1 MSFNMNIIYH
11 YPPEL
16 LNLLVDTI
24 PRLFRSKKDTILF
37 FKGAGVSSAVTSDI
51 ENRVTF
57 DKKSINKYEIVRTTL
72 TRLNEKGESTLR
84 ERREILKR
92 VCEFESFSNC
102 WPNDQLKAKGLVAE
116 ISRVVNVK
124 DSFTR
129 MKQERDKEKEKQR
142 LEYEKKQI
150 ELQKKKDSINSVK
163 VKFFSL
169 FDNALTPQQR
179 GKKLEEVLNALFKA
193 FGILVRESFSL
204 VNEEGEGISEQV
216 DGVIEIDGNLYFVEM
231 KWTKDPIDVN
241 PISRHLVRVYHRG
254 YSRAIFIS
262 AAEYTQPAIA
272 VCKEALQQ
280 TVITL
285 CNLQEIVNL
294 LEKEIDL
301 YAFLKD
307 KINCSIIDKNP
318 YKILMQ

>member
-1 MSFNMNIIYH
+1 MPLNMNIIYH

-24 PRLFRSKKDTILF
+24 PLLCRSKMDTIIFL
-37 FKGAGVSSAVTSDI
+37 KGAGVGNSFISDM
-51 ENRVTF
+51 EQRVSF
-57 DKKSINKYEIVRTTL
+57 DIKNINKYEIVRTIL
-72 TRLNEKGESTLR
+72 TRLNEKGEATLR

-102 WPNDQLKAKGLVAE
+102 WPNDQLKAKGLVSE
-116 ISRVVNVK
+116 ISRVINVK

-150 ELQKKKDSINSVK
+150 ELQKKKGSINSVK
-163 VKFFSL
+163 NNLFSL
-169 FDNALTPQQR
+169 FNNALTPQQR
-179 GKKLEEVLNALFKA
+179 GKKLEDVLNELFKI

-241 PISRHLVRVYHRG
+241 PVSRHLVRVYHRG

-262 AAEYTQPAIA
+262 AAEYTKPAIA
-272 VCKEALQQ
+272 VCKEALQK
-280 TVITL
+280 TIIAL

-301 YAFLKD
+301 YDFLKE
-307 KINCSIIDKNP
+307 KIDCSVIDKNP
-318 YKILMQ
+318 YKIIM

>member
-1 MSFNMNIIYH
+1 MPLNMNIIYH

-24 PRLFRSKKDTILF
+24 PLLCRSKMDTIIFL
-37 FKGAGVSSAVTSDI
+37 KGAGVGSSFISDI
-51 ENRVTF
+51 EKRVSS
-57 DKKSINKYEIVRTTL
+57 DRKNINKYEIVRTIL

-116 ISRVVNVK
+116 ISRVINVK

-142 LEYEKKQI
+142 LEYEKKQR
-150 ELQKKKDSINSVK
+150 EHQKKKDSINSVK
-163 VKFFSL
+163 KDLFSL

-179 GKKLEEVLNALFKA
+179 GKKLEDVLNELFKI

-216 DGVIEIDGNLYFVEM
+216 DGVIEIDGSLYFVEM
-231 KWTKDPIDVN
+231 KWTK
-241 PISRHLVRVYHRG
+241 G
-254 YSRAIFIS
+254 
-262 AAEYTQPAIA
+262 
-272 VCKEALQQ
+272 
-280 TVITL
+280 
-285 CNLQEIVNL
+285 L
-294 LEKEIDL
+294 L
-301 YAFLKD
+301 
-307 KINCSIIDKNP
+307 
-318 YKILMQ
+318 M

>member
-1 MSFNMNIIYH
+1 MPLNMNIIYH

-24 PRLFRSKKDTILF
+24 PLLCRSKMDTIIFL
-37 FKGAGVSSAVTSDI
+37 KGAGVGSSFISDI
-51 ENRVTF
+51 EKRVSS
-57 DKKSINKYEIVRTTL
+57 DRKNINKYEIVRTIL

-116 ISRVVNVK
+116 ISRVINVK

-142 LEYEKKQI
+142 LEYEKKQR
-150 ELQKKKDSINSVK
+150 EHQKKKDSINSVK
-163 VKFFSL
+163 KDLFSL

-179 GKKLEEVLNALFKA
+179 GKKLEDVLNELFKI

-216 DGVIEIDGNLYFVEM
+216 DGVIEIDGSLYFVEM

-241 PISRHLVRVYHRG
+241 PVSRHLVRVYHRE

-262 AAEYTQPAIA
+262 AAEYTKPAIA
-272 VCKEALQQ
+272 VCKEALQK
-280 TVITL
+280 TIIAL

-294 LEKEIDL
+294 LEKENDL
-301 YAFLKD
+301 YGFLKE
-307 KINCSIIDKNP
+307 KIDCSVIDKNP
-318 YKILMQ
+318 YKIIM